1 MDEQVRRALDQLRPP
16 EAVKA
21 QAWEGVSQRL
31 GRRRRPALRWAA
43 AAAAL
48 AVFLMTAGGWVYFT
62 PTVYLSV
69 EAGPAWELGVNR
81 FGTVVAV
88 EPSSQSACLW
98 QPYRQ
103 ALEKLLNGAEEA
115 SVTVTGKDASQCQAV
130 LSQVEEDTAG
140 ENVACQSADWE
151 ERQAAQA
158 AGLPLG
164 KYRVYAE
171 IAALDGAFAPEEA
184 QSMTMRQLRDLLE
197 ELSGQ
202 GQAPAQEEGV
212 ESQPTEESASQG
224 RGRAATA
231 RTERAGARERARAA
245 NREKGNRHKE
255 REGPGAFPPFSQL

>member
-88 EPSSQSACLW
+88 EPASQSACLW

-171 IAALDGAFAPEEA
+171 IAALDGAFTPEEA

-212 ESQPTEESASQG
+212 ESQPTEESASPGQGKGGHGQNGEGRGQGTGQG
-224 RGRAATA
+224 RQRGK
-231 RTERAGARERARAA
+231 RET
-245 NREKGNRHKE
+245 
-255 REGPGAFPPFSQL
+255 P

>member
-1 MDEQVRRALDQLRPP
+1 M
-16 EAVKA
+16 
-21 QAWEGVSQRL
+21 
-31 GRRRRPALRWAA
+31 
-43 AAAAL
+43 
-48 AVFLMTAGGWVYFT
+48 
-62 PTVYLSV
+62 
-69 EAGPAWELGVNR
+69 
-81 FGTVVAV
+81 
-88 EPSSQSACLW
+88 
-98 QPYRQ
+98 
-103 ALEKLLNGAEEA
+103 
-115 SVTVTGKDASQCQAV
+115 
-130 LSQVEEDTAG
+130 EEDTAG

-171 IAALDGAFAPEEA
+171 IAALDGAFTSEEA

-212 ESQPTEESASQG
+212 ESQPTEE
-224 RGRAATA
+224 
-231 RTERAGARERARAA
+231 TERAGARERARAA

>member
-21 QAWEGVSQRL
+21 QAWEGVSRRL

-88 EPSSQSACLW
+88 EPASQSACLW

-171 IAALDGAFAPEEA
+171 IAALDGAFTPEEA

-212 ESQPTEESASQG
+212 ESQPTEEDRKSVV
-224 RGRAATA
+224 
-231 RTERAGARERARAA
+231 
-245 NREKGNRHKE
+245 
-255 REGPGAFPPFSQL
+255 